1 MTKYRKPTTN
11 EKTILAMLSKGPSG
25 KGLSHRLQWI
35 RMAKELWGRL
45 AARKAERPYKK
56 PLDRLTVT
64 AYRNTVAWH
73 SNNV

>member
-1 MTKYRKPTTN
+1 MTKYRKLTTN
-11 EKTILAMLSKGPSG
+11 EKTILTMLSKGPLG

-45 AARKAERPYKK
+45 AASRAERPYKK

-64 AYRNTVAWH
+64 AYQNTVVGYL
-73 SNNV
+73 NNA